1 MTDAKTTFRSVLIN
15 ASAVTALVPATRIF
29 QSWPTSFNLLPCI
42 SFREINNF
50 TDDEDYSEDRP
61 RTETSEMQVDIW
73 CKPNTS
79 TTAIAQAI
87 DTALNTALWNRD
99 YSGDFVEPDTGYIHR
114 VVRYSTRL
122 SA

>member
-1 MTDAKTTFRSVLIN
+1 MTDAKTTFRALLIG
-15 ASAVTALVPATRIF
+15 APSITALVPATRIY
-29 QSWPTSFNLLPCI
+29 QSWPTSFKDLPCI

-50 TDDEDYSEDRP
+50 TEGSDYSEDRP

-79 TTAIAQAI
+79 ATAIAQAI
-87 DTALNTALWNRD
+87 DSAVNAALWNRD
-99 YSGDFVEPDTGYIHR
+99 YSGDFVEPDSAIIHR

-122 SA
+122 TA